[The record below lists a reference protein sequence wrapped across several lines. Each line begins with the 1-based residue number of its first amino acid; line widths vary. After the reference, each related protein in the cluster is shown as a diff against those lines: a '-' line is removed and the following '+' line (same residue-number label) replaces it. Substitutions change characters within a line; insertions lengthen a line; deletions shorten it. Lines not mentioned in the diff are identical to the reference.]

1 MPIQQL
7 DIAVIGDED
16 LVNALRLA
24 GISKYYMIKGDNVG
38 EGLPSHNVRKA
49 LTELI
54 AEPDVGMVIILED
67 YAEYVKDLVT
77 QVRKGRG
84 TTPVIVEVPSKFG
97 AKYPDI
103 REYYRALIR
112 ESIGFNV
119 EI

>member
-7 DIAVIGDED
+7 DIAVIGDEE

-24 GISKYYMIKGDNVG
+24 GISKHYTIKGNHDVR
-38 EGLPSHNVRKA
+38 EKVRKA
-49 LTELI
+49 LNELL
-54 AEPDVGMVIILED
+54 AEPDVGIAIILED
-67 YAEYVKDLVT
+67 YVEYVEDLVT
-77 QVRKGRG
+77 QVKKEKG

-97 AKYPDI
+97 TKYPNI

-112 ESIGFNV
+112 ESIGFEV